1 MASNQEKHYRD
12 QTHHLPHEGGSRHE
26 SVEEAVFKYVG
37 VGLQNDD
44 DDGKDPKGYDKRE
57 GSNVVDTSKA
67 NSGNQGSD
75 MDWLFRNAHNDE
87 DIGGD
92 NNENSSRFQSVALAA
107 IAAAYG
113 SGSGPGS
120 GAGAGIGEN
129 KRVRDKNDG
138 EASDSDV
145 NDGSGSTN
153 DGGNDNNNDN
163 IGHKRRGTKK
173 PKKNREKRA
182 KLQLAVDPELATL
195 DDSDVTSHDQLVR
208 KAIMDTDSIAQHPDF
223 QQYLNTDEEPQKLKD
238 PSKHKSKGQHHHP
251 EEEEDEDE
259 EDEDDGSKDTRDV
272 DPAVVEAAARDE
284 AQDENL
290 DDVTKQYS
298 ELQKDSVMDN
308 PMAKSLQKKD
318 YREVLPKVLSSS
330 DIGVETDVSHLI
342 QSAASKASAIIGTT
356 SQSSGKSFDQAEEA
370 ALEQFITEYQTI
382 KNLDRRQICE
392 RIWSNERRKDDFW
405 SNICKVL
412 PYRTRSS
419 IYKHVRRKY
428 HIFEQRGKWTPQED
442 TELARLCIEKEGQW
456 SEIGRALGRMP
467 EDCRDRWRNYVKCGS
482 NRASNKWSPQ
492 EEELLKR
499 VITEMLEEAQKHQT
513 SGTDQ
518 LVQESD
524 EEDEVPVSDDEKQDY
539 NKKDG
544 KNPNQKAPFKDVI
557 NWTIVSER
565 MGGTRSRIQCRYKWN
580 KLVKKEAIAKI
591 QSITETDKRWILEKL
606 RDLGFTEDS
615 QVDWEEL
622 AALKPGVKWTGTEL
636 KLCYERMRSGVRY
649 YKQKS
654 INDISK
660 ELLGMLDGS
669 IPLDA
674 KSS

>member
-1 MASNQEKHYRD
+1 MASNQEKQYHG
-12 QTHHLPHEGGSRHE
+12 QVHHMPHEGGSRHE

-37 VGLQNDD
+37 VGLHNE
-44 DDGKDPKGYDKRE
+44 DDGSKDGKSYDKRE
-57 GSNVVDTSKA
+57 GNNSDTGKPG
-67 NSGNQGSD
+67 NGNQGNE

-87 DIGGD
+87 DIGGE
-92 NNENSSRFQSVALAA
+92 NNENSSRGFQSVALAA

-113 SGSGPGS
+113 SGEPHQKRERGKEDDELIDAEDG
-120 GAGAGIGEN
+120 N
-129 KRVRDKNDG
+129 KRKG
-138 EASDSDV
+138 
-145 NDGSGSTN
+145 
-153 DGGNDNNNDN
+153 
-163 IGHKRRGTKK
+163 
-173 PKKNREKRA
+173 PKKSKKNKEKRA

-195 DDSDVTSHDQLVR
+195 DDSDVTGHDQLVR
-208 KAIMDTDSIAQHPDF
+208 KAIIDTDSIAQHPDF
-223 QQYLNTDEEPQKLKD
+223 RQYLNTDEEPHKLKNVL
-238 PSKHKSKGQHHHP
+238 KNKGKISHG
-251 EEEEDEDE
+251 
-259 EDEDDGSKDTRDV
+259 DDNDDSKDTREV
-272 DPAVVEAAARDE
+272 DPAVVEATAAHGGHD
-284 AQDENL
+284 DNL
-290 DDVTKQYS
+290 EDVTKQYA

-308 PMAKSLQKKD
+308 PVTKSLQKKD
-318 YREVLPKVLSSS
+318 YREVLPKVMSSAE
-330 DIGVETDVSHLI
+330 IGVDTDVSHLI

-382 KNLDRRQICE
+382 KNLDRQQICE

-442 TELARLCIEKEGQW
+442 NELARLCVEKEGQW

-482 NRASNKWSPQ
+482 NRASNKWSLQ

-499 VITEMLEEAQKHQT
+499 VITEMLEEAQRHHTQ
-513 SGTDQ
+513 STDRI
-518 LVQESD
+518 VQESD
-524 EEDEVPVSDDEKQDY
+524 EEDDVQASDDEKADFS
-539 NKKDG
+539 KKDR
-544 KNPNQKAPFKDVI
+544 KSSQRPSFKDVI
-557 NWTIVSER
+557 NWTLVSER

-591 QSITETDKRWILEKL
+591 QSITDSDKRWMLEKL

-660 ELLGMLDGS
+660 ELLVLLDGA
-669 IPLDA
+669 IPLES
-674 KSS
+674 KSN

>member
-12 QTHHLPHEGGSRHE
+12 QAHHLPHEGGSRHE

-37 VGLQNDD
+37 VGLQNDED
-44 DDGKDPKGYDKRE
+44 DPKDPKSYDKRD
-57 GSNVVDTSKA
+57 GNNVVDTSKPG
-67 NSGNQGSD
+67 SGNQGTD
-75 MDWLFRNAHNDE
+75 MDWLFRNTHNDE
-87 DIGGD
+87 DLSAD
-92 NNENSSRFQSVALAA
+92 NHDNSPRFQSVALAA

-113 SGSGPGS
+113 PGSGTGTGTGPGS
-120 GAGAGIGEN
+120 GSVEHKRGRVKDDGEGS
-129 KRVRDKNDG
+129 DG
-138 EASDSDV
+138 EAE
-145 NDGSGSTN
+145 
-153 DGGNDNNNDN
+153 NNNSSN
-163 IGHKRRGTKK
+163 GGRRKGSKK
-173 PKKNREKRA
+173 SKKNKEKRA

-208 KAIMDTDSIAQHPDF
+208 KAIMDTDSLAQHPDF
-223 QQYLNTDEEPQKLKD
+223 QQYLSTDEESPKSKD
-238 PSKHKSKGQHHHP
+238 LMKHKDKSHHQVGGHD
-251 EEEEDEDE
+251 EEDEDE
-259 EDEDDGSKDTRDV
+259 DEDPRGTRDV

-284 AQDENL
+284 AENENL
-290 DDVTKQYS
+290 ADVTKQYS

-308 PMAKSLQKKD
+308 PVTKPIQKKD
-318 YREVLPKVLSSS
+318 YREVLPKVLTSS
-330 DIGVETDVSHLI
+330 DIGVDTDVSHLI

-382 KNLDRRQICE
+382 KNLDRQQICE

-428 HIFEQRGKWTPQED
+428 HVFEQRGKWTPQED
-442 TELARLCIEKEGQW
+442 AELARLCVEKEGQW

-492 EEELLKR
+492 EEDLLKR
-499 VITEMLEEAQKHQT
+499 VITEMLEEAQRHHT
-513 SGTDQ
+513 RGTDH

-524 EEDEVPVSDDEKQDY
+524 EEDDVPVSDDEKQDID
-539 NKKDG
+539 KKDG
-544 KNPNQKAPFKDVI
+544 KKTDRKTSFKDVV
-557 NWTIVSER
+557 NWTLVSER

-591 QSITETDKRWILEKL
+591 QSITDADKRWILEKL

-660 ELLGMLDGS
+660 ELLEMLDGS
-669 IPLDA
+669 IPLEA
-674 KSS
+674 KST

>member
-1 MASNQEKHYRD
+1 MASNQEKQYRG
-12 QTHHLPHEGGSRHE
+12 QVHHLPHEGGSRHE

-37 VGLQNDD
+37 VGLHNEED
-44 DDGKDPKGYDKRE
+44 DPKESKPYDKRE
-57 GSNVVDTSKA
+57 VNDTGK
-67 NSGNQGSD
+67 SGNANQGSE

-92 NNENSSRFQSVALAA
+92 ASENSSRGFQSVALAA

-113 SGSGPGS
+113 SGDPHQ
-120 GAGAGIGEN
+120 
-129 KRVRDKNDG
+129 KRERGKEVD
-138 EASDSDV
+138 EPSDD
-145 NDGSGSTN
+145 DAKK
-153 DGGNDNNNDN
+153 
-163 IGHKRRGTKK
+163 HRAFKK
-173 PKKNREKRA
+173 PKKNNDKRA

-195 DDSDVTSHDQLVR
+195 DDSDVTGHDQLVR
-208 KAIMDTDSIAQHPDF
+208 KAIIDTDSIAQHPDF
-223 QQYLNTDEEPQKLKD
+223 QQYLNTEEEPHKLKNSSKNKNKVPHGGENG
-238 PSKHKSKGQHHHP
+238 PSK
-251 EEEEDEDE
+251 
-259 EDEDDGSKDTRDV
+259 DDRDV
-272 DPAVVEAAARDE
+272 DPAVVEAGARQGG
-284 AQDENL
+284 QDDNL
-290 DDVTKQYS
+290 EDVTKQYA
-298 ELQKDSVMDN
+298 ELQKDSVMDS
-308 PMAKSLQKKD
+308 PVTKSLQKKD
-318 YREVLPKVLSSS
+318 YREVLPKVMSSAE
-330 DIGVETDVSHLI
+330 IGVDTDVSHLI

-382 KNLDRRQICE
+382 KNLDRQQICE

-442 TELARLCIEKEGQW
+442 NELARLCVEKEGQW

-499 VITEMLEEAQKHQT
+499 VITEMLEEAQRHHTQ
-513 SGTDQ
+513 STDR

-524 EEDEVPVSDDEKQDY
+524 EEDDVQASDDEKSDY
-539 NKKDG
+539 NKKNR
-544 KNPNQKAPFKDVI
+544 KSNNRASFKDVI

-591 QSITETDKRWILEKL
+591 QSITDSDKRWILEKL

-660 ELLGMLDGS
+660 ELLVLLDGAL
-669 IPLDA
+669 PLESDT
-674 KSS
+674 S

>member
-12 QTHHLPHEGGSRHE
+12 QPHHLPHEGGSRHE

-44 DDGKDPKGYDKRE
+44 DNPKDPKSYDKRD
-57 GSNVVDTSKA
+57 GSNVVDTSKPGD
-67 NSGNQGSD
+67 GNQGND

-92 NNENSSRFQSVALAA
+92 NNENSPRFQSVALAA

-113 SGSGPGS
+113 SG
-120 GAGAGIGEN
+120 AGAGSGEH
-129 KRVRDKNDG
+129 KRRRARDGG
-138 EASDSDV
+138 EASDGEDDA
-145 NDGSGSTN
+145 NG
-153 DGGNDNNNDN
+153 NNDN
-163 IGHKRRGTKK
+163 SNNGGRRKSSKK
-173 PKKNREKRA
+173 SKKNKEKRA

-223 QQYLNTDEEPQKLKD
+223 QQYLNTDEEPQKSKD
-238 PSKHKSKGQHHHP
+238 SMKHKDKNHRPVGDHEDED
-251 EEEEDEDE
+251 EEEEDE
-259 EDEDDGSKDTRDV
+259 EDEDEDEDSRDTRDV

-284 AQDENL
+284 AEDDNL

-308 PMAKSLQKKD
+308 PVTKSIQKKD

-330 DIGVETDVSHLI
+330 DIGVDTDVSHLI

-382 KNLDRRQICE
+382 KNLDRQQICE

-428 HIFEQRGKWTPQED
+428 HVFEQRGKWTPQED
-442 TELARLCIEKEGQW
+442 AELARLCVEKEGQW

-499 VITEMLEEAQKHQT
+499 VITEMLEESQRHHT
-513 SGTDQ
+513 RGTDH

-524 EEDEVPVSDDEKQDY
+524 EEEDVPASDDEKQDFD
-539 NKKDG
+539 KKDG
-544 KNPNQKAPFKDVI
+544 RKSNRKTSFKDVI

-660 ELLGMLDGS
+660 ELLEMLDGS
-669 IPLDA
+669 VPLEA
-674 KSS
+674 KSN